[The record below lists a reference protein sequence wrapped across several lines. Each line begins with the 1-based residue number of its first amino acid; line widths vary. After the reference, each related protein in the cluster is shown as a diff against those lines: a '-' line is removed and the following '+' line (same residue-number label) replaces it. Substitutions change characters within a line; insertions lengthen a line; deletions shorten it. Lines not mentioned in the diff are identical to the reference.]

1 MSVIHNAELDK
12 ARDLVGEGCEIWSV
26 PPVIRDTG
34 IPVHD
39 IAASVAAGL
48 PMAGSWRPI
57 PGFCVV
63 SPEGIP

>member
-1 MSVIHNAELDK
+1 MSTIRNAELDK
-12 ARDLVGEGCEIWSV
+12 ARDLVVKGREIWSGT
-26 PPVIRDTG
+26 PVIRNTG
-34 IPVHD
+34 IPVHHV
-39 IAASVAAGL
+39 AASVAARL